1 MLQWPLPTCFVQ
13 AEFIASSRFVDSA
26 PIDWPT
32 VVRQVGL
39 AVRTFCSVSV
49 PHV

>member
-1 MLQWPLPTCFVQ
+1 MLQWPLPTAFVQ
-13 AEFIASSRFVDSA
+13 AAFIVASRFVDSA
-26 PIDWPT
+26 PIAWPT

-39 AVRTFCSVSV
+39 AVRVFCCASV

>member
-1 MLQWPLPTCFVQ
+1 MLQWPLPTAFLQ
-13 AEFIASSRFVDSA
+13 AEFIVTSRFVASA
-26 PIDWPT
+26 PIAWPT

-39 AVRTFCSVSV
+39 DFRVLCSDSV